1 MEAEAGEAGTN
12 RQHVECPVQPFP
24 ACAPCRPGPAI
35 RTFNL
40 VPLVF
45 TKELFSCQGTKQKK
59 TRGPRRRQPVLPG
72 AASCLSVLTCCK
84 VFQPCL
90 QNFSQGSHEVFA
102 VYRGCFPSAAS
113 S

>member
-1 MEAEAGEAGTN
+1 M
-12 RQHVECPVQPFP
+12 
-24 ACAPCRPGPAI
+24 
-35 RTFNL
+35 
-40 VPLVF
+40 
-45 TKELFSCQGTKQKK
+45 
-59 TRGPRRRQPVLPG
+59 LPG